1 MSIRLERT
9 DDILGY
15 IGEHKKPGQ
24 FICGFSM
31 ETQNMIENSRKK
43 LLKKK
48 ADMIVANN
56 LKQEGAGFGTDTN
69 IVTFITA
76 DDVEEMPIMSKEEVA
91 FLLLKKIL
99 KKI

>member
-1 MSIRLERT
+1 
-9 DDILGY
+9 
-15 IGEHKKPGQ
+15 
-24 FICGFSM
+24 M